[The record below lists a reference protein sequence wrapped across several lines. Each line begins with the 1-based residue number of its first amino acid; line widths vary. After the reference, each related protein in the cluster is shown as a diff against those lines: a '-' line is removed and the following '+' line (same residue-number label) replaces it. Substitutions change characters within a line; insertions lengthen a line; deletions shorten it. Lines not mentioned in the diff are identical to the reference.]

1 MNPKKSSLTTKQ
13 PLRRKTPLRAKRYP
27 KPKEKTVF
35 DATEVKTKKRQPSRK
50 TLMDNADAAFSLFI
64 RTRDSQAYAGRSF
77 VCISCNR
84 PLPIEQADCGPY
96 INRSHMSLRFSELNC
111 NAQCRH
117 CNRFQEGNFSG
128 YRQGLIRKIGE
139 PKVLLLEAQKNITNK
154 ISNFELAILAKH
166 YKEETKKFEYQ
177 IK

>member
-13 PLRRKTPLRAKRYP
+13 PLRRKTPLRAKYP
-27 KPKEKTVF
+27 PKEKTIF

-64 RTRDSQAYAGRSF
+64 RTRDSQDYEGRAF
-77 VCISCNR
+77 KCISCGR
-84 PLPIEQADCGPY
+84 VLPIEQADNGHY
-96 INRSHMSLRFSELNC
+96 INRAHLSLRFSELNC
-111 NAQCRH
+111 NAQCRFD
-117 CNRFQEGNFSG
+117 NRFREGEITG

-139 PKVLLLEAQKNITNK
+139 QKVLLLEAQKNITNK
-154 ISNFELAILAKH
+154 ISNFELAILAKR
-166 YKEETKKFEYQ
+166 YKEETKKFKYQ